1 MAKRGKYRRCM
12 GYNTKTQ
19 VRCKNRLKAPK
30 SQLTVYCNGCRRTR
44 PISSKKI
51 SEIIVKNQR
60 KE

>member
-12 GYNTKTQ
+12 GYNSKTQ
-19 VRCKNRLKAPK
+19 VRCKNRLKATK
-30 SQLTVYCNGCRRTR
+30 SQLTVYCNSCRKTR

-51 SEIIVKNQR
+51 SEIVVKNQR

>member
-1 MAKRGKYRRCM
+1 M
-12 GYNTKTQ
+12 GYNPKTQ

-30 SQLTVYCNGCRRTR
+30 SQLSVYCNGCRRTR